1 MMDQFNRHISIFLPQ
16 KETLQNKETNLLRSG
31 AFAVKGKLWFQVCYI
46 GIRILVDYITFD
58 KMSTIL
64 FNRTSSFLQ
73 QIISGSWDNTV
84 KFWQATPTGLKEGR
98 RALNLKVRKENSFG
112 VCFYTRLNQVAVL
125 SIDILGDRVAAATYD
140 KKVTHLP
147 THKTDI
153 HQVVMLDRRE
163 GPRKCSFYK
172 VHSKPVL
179 AVKMSERQ
187 VG

>member
-1 MMDQFNRHISIFLPQ
+1 M
-16 KETLQNKETNLLRSG
+16 LRSG

-46 GIRILVDYITFD
+46 GIRILVDYITFE
-58 KMSTIL
+58 KMSTIV

-73 QIISGSWDNTV
+73 RAISGSWDNTV

-140 KKVTHLP
+140 KKVT
-147 THKTDI
+147 
-153 HQVVMLDRRE
+153 
-163 GPRKCSFYK
+163 
-172 VHSKPVL
+172 
-179 AVKMSERQ
+179 
-187 VG
+187 